1 MIAFHVDVNSDTF
14 FAQTALQ
21 QQKALAEDPTVFDY
35 DGVYD
40 DLKKDEQKKVE
51 TQRQAKAERKVCLDR
66 GFANPVSSVVVFASL
81 NTFKSSSRKRSSEST
96 SKIAS
101 GSGS

>member
-1 MIAFHVDVNSDTF
+1 MSCTVTITWPLPADV
-14 FAQTALQ
+14 
-21 QQKALAEDPTVFDY
+21 EEVFIH
-35 DGVYD
+35 D